1 MRQAA
6 AQPRH
11 PAPGERLR
19 PQERMAW
26 HGLFRAAQQIL
37 RRVDAE
43 LLRRYDLPVTGA
55 ELLYL
60 LRHAGAPIRV
70 TDLSERVLI
79 SQSSVSRTV
88 ERMERRGLVRR
99 GPSSDDGRATVVS
112 ITAAGTRLLQ
122 AMRATEEEIVAEML
136 VDRLDAAQ
144 VGALVDAWRTL
155 EWVSL
160 DPHVPVQPQ

>member
-1 MRQAA
+1 MSRPATRQAT
-6 AQPRH
+6 
-11 PAPGERLR
+11 GGRLQ

-60 LRHAGAPIRV
+60 LRHAPAPVRV
-70 TDLSERVLI
+70 TDLSEKVLI
-79 SQSSVSRTV
+79 SQSSVSRTLD
-88 ERMERRGLVRR
+88 RMERRGLVRR
-99 GPSSDDGRATVVS
+99 STSSDDGRATVVS

-122 AMRATEEEIVAEML
+122 AMRAAEEEIVGEML
-136 VDRLDAAQ
+136 VDRLDAAKIE
-144 VGALVDAWRTL
+144 ALVDAWRAL

-160 DPHVPVQPQ
+160 DPHVPVSAR